1 MCVGQDMS
9 AVDEAFG
16 SKYPESYDV
25 PKNPVPF
32 NSKFLVS
39 GAHCVVIAQSCYMY
53 SM

>member
-25 PKNPVPF
+25 PKNPVTF
-32 NSKFLVS
+32 NNKFLVS
-39 GAHCVVIAQSCYMY
+39 RAHCVVIAQSCY